1 MAFDVGAAEWVA
13 RVTDF
18 ALARSTDSGSLAR
31 GRAYAQAG
39 MVRSISTADRGR
51 VLIGEVSGSGRESYN
66 SLVTRMTDSQTP
78 TWVGRCSCPV
88 GSNCKHCIAVLLTA
102 RSIVGDAPDPYAGAL
117 GSSSSSPS
125 LGTAGGAGGLFTG
138 QGEWRG
144 QNVRV
149 TPSWQQELDPL
160 VAAEP
165 DLDDDA
171 AREPL
176 GLMVTQVERTT
187 TPGRRVFGLVL
198 RPTRLSRAGTW
209 SASWSWDQALGAMGS
224 RTLLSEHVALG
235 LELCRMDQSAARYGY
250 IHRPQTI
257 DLGPLGPDFWPWLV
271 RALDAGVE
279 LVAGPVKGPSPGGSR
294 YGTRPR
300 RPPGALPA
308 SSLMRPVS
316 SVELAHESVHVELA
330 ATSPADGSLTLRA
343 NLLGVPGVEG
353 TRAVADLVGAGSAP
367 RVGVVIHPLGH
378 PVHGVAVLAG
388 DTLHLAPIQP
398 VLPTAY
404 DRLFAG
410 GDVVIPEPDVDR
422 FLSFYYPRLRRRL
435 PIVSPD
441 GSVDLAE
448 PDPVRLH
455 VRVEMRS
462 VADVAVTSSWRYP
475 GRDGPTLVSPLDEA
489 DATVRDTLAEREIL
503 ARATVL
509 DLLPGVRWSV
519 PGGRWRIESS
529 VTVRGQGVADF
540 VRDVLPVW
548 EADEDLEVEVIGELP
563 AYAESTETPVIRWI
577 PVVEGAEAGD
587 WLDLHVTVTVGEEKV
602 PFEPLFQALARG
614 DEVMLLDSGT
624 WFSLDH
630 ASLDELRRL
639 IEEAREL
646 GDPIRDGARISRF
659 QVDLFAELLELGIVD
674 RQSRE
679 WADRMIAIRD
689 GIAPAVDE
697 VPLGVKADL
706 RPYQREGFQWLATL
720 WDAGLGAVLADDMGL
735 GKTLQTLAV
744 VQRAHDRG
752 ELAAP
757 VLVVA
762 PTSVLSTWRDEAM
775 RFTPDLT
782 VALVGETTR
791 RRKGSLAEVIAGA
804 QVVVTS
810 YAVFRIDAEAFR
822 ALPWRAL
829 VLDEAQALK
838 NSASQTYQAARRLRA
853 PFKMVVTGT
862 PLENSLMDL
871 WSLLS
876 VVAPGLYAKRDQF
889 SQHYRR
895 PIEVEGNTELL
906 ARLRRRIRPLML
918 RRTKEAVAS
927 DLPPKQVQ
935 VLPVPLHP
943 VHQRIYDQHLQRER
957 QRLLG
962 LLDDPTANRIAI
974 LASLTRL
981 RQLSLDPVLVDEAH
995 AGKAQSAKITELI
1008 DHLVELRQE
1017 GHRALVF
1024 SQFTGYLKLVE
1035 SALREAGVSTAYLDG
1050 RTRNRPAVIDGFRTG
1065 DSTAFLISLKA
1076 GGTGLTLTEA
1086 DYVFVLDPW
1095 WNPATEAQAVDRAHR
1110 IGQTRPVM
1118 VYRMV
1123 SSGTIED
1130 KVVAL
1135 QDRKRDLF
1143 DRVVEGGDAMGGV
1156 ITPDDIRALL
1166 TAD

>member
-1 MAFDVGAAEWVA
+1 MA

-18 ALARSTDSGSLAR
+18 ALARSTDSGSLSR
-31 GRAYAQAG
+31 GRAYARAH
-39 MVRSISTADRGR
+39 MVTAISTADRGR
-51 VLIGEVSGSGRESYN
+51 VLIGEVAGSGPQSYN
-66 SLVTRMTDSQTP
+66 SLVTRLTDGPTP

-88 GSNCKHCIAVLLTA
+88 GSNCKHCIALLLTA
-102 RSIVGDAPDPYAGAL
+102 RTLVGDAPDPYAGAVGGQG
-117 GSSSSSPS
+117 GSTPGRA
-125 LGTAGGAGGLFTG
+125 GTAGGLFTG
-138 QGEWRG
+138 QAEWRG
-144 QNVRV
+144 QGVRV

-165 DLDDDA
+165 DLDDDQP
-171 AREPL
+171 REPL

-187 TPGRRVFGLVL
+187 TPGRRVVGLVL

-209 SASWSWDQALGAMGS
+209 SASWSWDQALGALGA
-224 RTLLSEHVALG
+224 RTLPREHVTLG
-235 LELCRMDQSAARYGY
+235 LELCRMDQTAARYGY

-257 DLGPLGPDFWPWLV
+257 DLGSLGPDFWPWLV
-271 RALDAGVE
+271 KALESGVE
-279 LVAGPVKGPSPGGSR
+279 LVAGPLGASASAGSR
-294 YGTRPR
+294 YGR
-300 RPPGALPA
+300 RTTGARSA
-308 SSLMRPVS
+308 SSLLRPVDR
-316 SVELAHESVHVELA
+316 VELAQESVHVELA
-330 ATSPADGSLTLRA
+330 ATSPPDGSLTLRA
-343 NLLGVPGVEG
+343 NVLGVPGVEG
-353 TRAVADLVGAGSAP
+353 TRAVADLVAAGSTP
-367 RVGVVIHPLGH
+367 RTGVVIHPLGH
-378 PVHGVAVLAG
+378 PVHGVAVLTE

-448 PDPVRLH
+448 PEPVRLH
-455 VRVEMRS
+455 LRVELRS
-462 VADVAVTSSWRYP
+462 VAELVVTSSWRYP
-475 GRDGPTLVSPLDEA
+475 GRDGPTLVSVADDA

-503 ARATVL
+503 ARASVL
-509 DLLPGVRWSV
+509 DQLPGLRWAV
-519 PGGRWRIESS
+519 PGGRWRIERS
-529 VTVRGQGVADF
+529 VTVRGQRVADL
-540 VRDVLPVW
+540 VHDVLPQW
-548 EADEDLEVEVIGELP
+548 QAEEDLDVEVVGELP
-563 AYAESTETPVIRWI
+563 AYAESTETPVIRWS

-587 WLDLHVTVTVGEEKV
+587 WLDLHVTVTIGQEKV

-646 GDPIRDGARISRF
+646 GDPIRDGARVSRF

-679 WADRMIAIRD
+679 WADRMVAIRD
-689 GIAPAVDE
+689 GLSPTADE
-697 VPLGVKADL
+697 VPAGVKAQL
-706 RPYQREGFQWLATL
+706 RPYQREGYQWLATL

-735 GKTLQTLAV
+735 GKTVQTLAV

-752 ELAAP
+752 ELTAP

-762 PTSVLSTWRDEAM
+762 PTSVLSTWRDEAL

-782 VALVGETTR
+782 VALVGETSR
-791 RRKGSLAEVIAGA
+791 RRKGPLASVIAGA

-871 WSLLS
+871 WALLS

-889 SQHYRR
+889 SQQYRR
-895 PIEVEGNTELL
+895 PIEVEGDTELL

-918 RRTKEAVAS
+918 RRTKEAVAA

-981 RQLSLDPVLVDEAH
+981 RQLSLDPVLVDDAH

-1024 SQFTGYLKLVE
+1024 SQFTGYLRLVE
-1035 SALREAGVSTAYLDG
+1035 AALREAGVSTSYLDG
-1050 RTRNRPAVIDGFRTG
+1050 RTRNRPAVIDGFRSG

-1143 DRVVEGGDAMGGV
+1143 DRVVEGGDAIGGA
-1156 ITPDDIRALL
+1156 ISPDDIRALL
-1166 TAD
+1166 TDD

>member
-1 MAFDVGAAEWVA
+1 
-13 RVTDF
+13 
-18 ALARSTDSGSLAR
+18 
-31 GRAYAQAG
+31 
-39 MVRSISTADRGR
+39 
-51 VLIGEVSGSGRESYN
+51 
-66 SLVTRMTDSQTP
+66 
-78 TWVGRCSCPV
+78 
-88 GSNCKHCIAVLLTA
+88 
-102 RSIVGDAPDPYAGAL
+102 
-117 GSSSSSPS
+117 
-125 LGTAGGAGGLFTG
+125 
-138 QGEWRG
+138 
-144 QNVRV
+144 
-149 TPSWQQELDPL
+149 
-160 VAAEP
+160 
-165 DLDDDA
+165 
-171 AREPL
+171 
-176 GLMVTQVERTT
+176 
-187 TPGRRVFGLVL
+187 
-198 RPTRLSRAGTW
+198 
-209 SASWSWDQALGAMGS
+209 
-224 RTLLSEHVALG
+224 
-235 LELCRMDQSAARYGY
+235 
-250 IHRPQTI
+250 
-257 DLGPLGPDFWPWLV
+257 
-271 RALDAGVE
+271 
-279 LVAGPVKGPSPGGSR
+279 
-294 YGTRPR
+294 
-300 RPPGALPA
+300 
-308 SSLMRPVS
+308 
-316 SVELAHESVHVELA
+316 
-330 ATSPADGSLTLRA
+330 
-343 NLLGVPGVEG
+343 
-353 TRAVADLVGAGSAP
+353 
-367 RVGVVIHPLGH
+367 
-378 PVHGVAVLAG
+378 
-388 DTLHLAPIQP
+388 
-398 VLPTAY
+398 
-404 DRLFAG
+404 
-410 GDVVIPEPDVDR
+410 
-422 FLSFYYPRLRRRL
+422 
-435 PIVSPD
+435 
-441 GSVDLAE
+441 
-448 PDPVRLH
+448 
-455 VRVEMRS
+455 
-462 VADVAVTSSWRYP
+462 
-475 GRDGPTLVSPLDEA
+475 
-489 DATVRDTLAEREIL
+489 
-503 ARATVL
+503 TVL
-509 DLLPGVRWSV
+509 DLLPGVRWAV
-519 PGGRWRIESS
+519 PGGRWRIEPT

-540 VRDVLPVW
+540 IRDVLPAW
-548 EADEDLEVEVIGELP
+548 QADEDLDVEVVGELP
-563 AYAESTETPVIRWI
+563 AYAESTEIPVIRWSPI
-577 PVVEGAEAGD
+577 VEGAEAGD
-587 WLDLHVTVTVGEEKV
+587 WLDLHVTVTIGEEKV
-602 PFEPLFQALARG
+602 PFEPLFQALAHG
-614 DEVMLLDSGT
+614 DDVMLLDSGT
-624 WFSLDH
+624 WFTLDH

-689 GIAPAVDE
+689 GIPPAIDE
-697 VPLGVKADL
+697 VPVGVKAQM
-706 RPYQREGFQWLATL
+706 RPYQREGYQWLATL

-752 ELAAP
+752 ELTAP

-762 PTSVLSTWRDEAM
+762 PTSVLSTWRDEAA

-782 VALVGETTR
+782 VALIGETTR
-791 RRKGSLAEVIAGA
+791 RRKGSLASVIAGA

-822 ALPWRAL
+822 GLPWRAL

-838 NSASQTYQAARRLRA
+838 NSASLTYQAARRLRA

-876 VVAPGLYAKRDQF
+876 VVAPGLYAKREQF
-889 SQHYRR
+889 SQQYRR
-895 PIEVEGNTELL
+895 PIEVEGNSELL

-935 VLPVPLHP
+935 ILPVPLHP

-981 RQLSLDPVLVDEAH
+981 RQLSLDPVLVDDAH
-995 AGKAQSAKITELI
+995 IGKAQSAKITELI

-1035 SALREAGVSTAYLDG
+1035 AALHEAGISTSYLDG
-1050 RTRNRPAVIDGFRTG
+1050 RTRNRPAVIDGFRAG
-1065 DSTAFLISLKA
+1065 DQTAFLISLKA

-1143 DRVVEGGDAMGGV
+1143 DRVVEGGDAVGGV